1 MKYKFYNNFKKY
13 LAISTVFSL
22 TIFTTNCVAY
32 NPPVTSS
39 EVSEV
44 SLSSINNDKI
54 NTYIT
59 LKDSNTSVN
68 GDGVL
73 ISENTIIISQG
84 GTYYITGTLTNGQ
97 IQVNSESDVSII
109 LDNANI
115 ACKNGPAIYSLNGD
129 VTILSAENSI
139 NNLSD
144 SSEYTNLDEDSE
156 PNGCIFG
163 KDRITID
170 GTGTLNITANY
181 EDGIVSKD
189 ELKIKGST
197 INLTSV
203 DDGIR
208 GKDFVEIN
216 NTTINITSE
225 SDAIKSTKGYITVNN
240 GNIQLTAGKKGFE
253 SSSEFTLNDGN
264 IDILK
269 STEGVEA
276 TNVIINGGYINIT
289 SSDDGIN
296 ASDGSGKDTRAFIK
310 DPNAKIHERK
320 DIENKNTEN
329 GIYKPIPPEI
339 SEDTSNNTAPK
350 MLQNIP
356 FDAPP
361 APPAFNNK
369 TDDSTENNL
378 SIEINGGYI
387 FINAEGD
394 GIDSN
399 GIITFNE
406 GVVII
411 NGPVSNGDGALDSE
425 RGIFY
430 NGGTVIA
437 AGSSGM
443 AEAPNNDSSEGYSL
457 IYNGETIAAE
467 TLVSLTDENDN
478 VILAFKPEK
487 NISSVVFSS
496 PNLKNG
502 QTVKIY
508 LDGKCTSELNNY
520 GYYTSGTLENA
531 SLLET
536 ITLSSKTTS
545 AGVKQSFGFGRQFK
559 RNHENT
565 DTSN

>member
-1 MKYKFYNNFKKY
+1 MKHRFYNKIKKY
-13 LAISTVFSL
+13 LTISTVFSL
-22 TIFTTNCVAY
+22 TIFTTNCVASQ
-32 NPPVTSS
+32 PTVTPS
-39 EVSEV
+39 EVSV
-44 SLSSINNDKI
+44 SSINDNKI

-59 LKDSNTSVN
+59 LKDSNTSVK

-73 ISENTIIISQG
+73 ISENTITISQG
-84 GTYYITGTLTNGQ
+84 GNYYITGTLTNGQ
-97 IQVNSESDVSII
+97 IQVNSENDVSII
-109 LDNANI
+109 LDNVNI
-115 ACKNGPAIYSLNGD
+115 NCGDGPAIYSLNGD

-170 GTGTLNITANY
+170 GTGILNITANY

-189 ELKIKGST
+189 ELKIKNST

-216 NTTINITSE
+216 NGTINITSE
-225 SDAIKSTKGYITVNN
+225 ADSIKSTKGYITINN

-253 SSSEFTLNDGN
+253 SVSEFTFNDGN
-264 IDILK
+264 INVLK
-269 STEGVEA
+269 STEGIEA
-276 TNVIINGGYINIT
+276 SNVIVNGGTININ

-296 ASDGSGKDTRAFIK
+296 ASDGTSGNKKGFDRIHNDRMPEIK
-310 DPNAKIHERK
+310 DIK
-320 DIENKNTEN
+320 NKNTEN
-329 GIYKPIPPEI
+329 GIYKPVPPEI
-339 SEDTSNNTAPK
+339 SEDISINDVPK
-350 MLQNIP
+350 MPENMP
-356 FDAPP
+356 FDTPLP
-361 APPAFNNK
+361 FNDKNS
-369 TDDSTENNL
+369 DSSENNL

-399 GIITFNE
+399 GIINFND
-406 GVVII
+406 GIVII

-443 AEAPNNDSSEGYSL
+443 AEAPNNDSSKGYSL
-457 IYNGETIAAE
+457 IYNGENIAAE
-467 TLVSLTDENDN
+467 TLISLTDENDN
-478 VILAFKPEK
+478 VILAFTPQK

-508 LDGKCTSELNNY
+508 LNGKCTSEANAY

-536 ITLSSKTTS
+536 ITLSDKTTT

-559 RNHENT
+559 RNHEIT

>member
-1 MKYKFYNNFKKY
+1 MKYKFYNKLKKY
-13 LAISTVFSL
+13 LTISTIFSL
-22 TIFTTNCVAY
+22 TIFTTNCVA
-32 NPPVTSS
+32 SS
-39 EVSEV
+39 EMSV
-44 SLSSINNDKI
+44 SSIDDNNI

-59 LKDSNTSVN
+59 LKDSNISVN
-68 GDGVL
+68 GNGVFV
-73 ISENTIIISQG
+73 SENTITISQG
-84 GTYYITGTLTNGQ
+84 GNYYVTGTLTNGQ
-97 IQVNSESDVSII
+97 IQVNSENDVSII

-115 ACKNGPAIYSLNGD
+115 TCSNGPAIYSLNGD
-129 VTILSAENSI
+129 VTILSTENSI

-144 SSEYTNLDEDSE
+144 SNEYTNLDEDSE

-216 NTTINITSE
+216 NGTINITSE

-253 SSSEFTLNDGN
+253 ATSEFTFNDGN
-264 IDILK
+264 INILK

-276 TNVIINGGYINIT
+276 SNVIVNGGLINIT

-296 ASDGSGKDTRAFIK
+296 ASDGSGENKKGIGK
-310 DPNAKIHERK
+310 DPNAKKPERK
-320 DIENKNTEN
+320 EIENKNMEN
-329 GIYKPIPPEI
+329 GMYKPIPPEI
-339 SEDTSNNTAPK
+339 SEDTSIN
-350 MLQNIP
+350 NIP
-356 FDAPP
+356 KIPENVPFDTQPI
-361 APPAFNNK
+361 FNNK
-369 TDDSTENNL
+369 TADFTENNL
-378 SIEINGGYI
+378 SIEINGGHI

-399 GIITFNE
+399 GIINFNE

-411 NGPVSNGDGALDSE
+411 NGPVSNRDGALDSE

-443 AEAPNNDSSEGYSL
+443 AEAPNNDSSKGYSI

-478 VILAFKPEK
+478 VIIAFKPEK

-496 PNLKNG
+496 PNLKNN

-508 LDGKCTSELNNY
+508 LNGKCTSELNDY
-520 GYYTSGTLENA
+520 GYYTSGNLENA